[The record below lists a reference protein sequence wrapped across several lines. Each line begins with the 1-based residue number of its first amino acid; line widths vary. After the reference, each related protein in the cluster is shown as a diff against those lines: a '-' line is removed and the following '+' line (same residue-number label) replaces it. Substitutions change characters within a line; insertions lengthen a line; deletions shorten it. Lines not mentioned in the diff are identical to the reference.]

1 MAHVNDTARNT
12 YRCYAVGA
20 TRCEQAGEYLEAARL
35 WEKASMRPCK
45 SRARKWAEDRAAFC
59 RHAAT
64 GRWSES
70 YGRKKV

>member
-1 MAHVNDTARNT
+1 MADVSDYARST
-12 YRCYAVGA
+12 YRCYADGA
-20 TRCEQAGEYLEAARL
+20 RRRERDGEYLEAARL

-45 SRARKWAEDRAAFC
+45 SRSRKWAEDRAAFC

-70 YGRKKV
+70 YGRKRA

>member
-1 MAHVNDTARNT
+1 MADVSDYARST
-12 YRCYAVGA
+12 YRCYADGA
-20 TRCEQAGEYLEAARL
+20 RRRERDGEYLEAARL

-70 YGRKKV
+70 YGRKRV

>member
-1 MAHVNDTARNT
+1 MTGVSDYARST

-20 TRCEQAGEYLEAARL
+20 ARREQAGEYLEAARL

-70 YGRKKV
+70 YGRKRV